1 MFKENMFDDIET
13 IENASLKDFSTV
25 KIGGNARFVVFPKNV
40 AEVKEVFK
48 IACANNLKTF
58 VVGNGSNVLFSDNG
72 FDGVVISLKHFC
84 KIKKVGDWVWCG
96 AGAKLFALHK
106 KLIEWGLSGF
116 EWSYGIPATIGGL
129 TKMNAGCFGHE
140 ISELI
145 ESVVCFDDGKL
156 QKIDK
161 NALKFGYRWANFGNK
176 TILWVKLQL
185 KKELPNLV
193 EKACFENFAQKQKTQ
208 PLNYPSLGSVFKRC
222 EKDGE
227 IVYPAKLIDNLGLK
241 GVKIGGA
248 EISKKHAGFVVNVD
262 NATSKDFL
270 DLVKLAEV
278 ECAKCGISLCRE
290 IIVVE

>member
-1 MFKENMFDDIET
+1 MLEKKLFGEIEVLENT
-13 IENASLKDFSTV
+13 PLKNFSTA
-25 KIGGNARFVVFPKNV
+25 KIGGNARFVVFPKNLV
-40 AEVKEVFK
+40 EVKSVFQVAK
-48 IACANNLKTF
+48 ENGLKTF

-72 FDGVVISLKHFC
+72 FDGVVVSLRHFC
-84 KIKKVGDWVWCG
+84 KIKKIGDCVWCG
-96 AGAKLFALHK
+96 AGTNLFALHK
-106 KLIEWGLSGF
+106 KLIEWGLGGL
-116 EWSYGIPATIGGL
+116 EWSYGIPATVGGML
-129 TKMNAGCFGHE
+129 KTNAGSFGHE
-140 ISELI
+140 ICEFV
-145 ESVVCFDDGKL
+145 ESVVCFEEGKL

-185 KKELPNLV
+185 KNKLPNLI
-193 EKACFENFAQKQKTQ
+193 EKDCFENFAKKKKTQ
-208 PLNYPSLGSVFKRC
+208 PLDFPSLGSIFKHSQ
-222 EKDGE
+222 KDGE

-270 DLVKLAEV
+270 DLIKLAEV

-290 IIVVE
+290 ILVLE

>member
-1 MFKENMFDDIET
+1 MFEENMFDDIET
-13 IENASLKDFSTV
+13 IENASLKNFSTA
-25 KIGGNARFVVFPKNV
+25 KIGGNARFVVFPKNLV
-40 AEVKEVFK
+40 EVKSVFQVAK
-48 IACANNLKTF
+48 ENGLKTF

-72 FDGVVISLKHFC
+72 FDGVVVSLRHFC
-84 KIKKVGDWVWCG
+84 KIKKIGDCVWCG
-96 AGAKLFALHK
+96 AGTKLFSLHK
-106 KLIEWGLSGF
+106 KLIEWGLGGL
-116 EWSYGIPATIGGL
+116 EWSYGIPATVGGML
-129 TKMNAGCFGHE
+129 KTNAGSFGHE
-140 ISELI
+140 ICEFV
-145 ESVVCFDDGKL
+145 ESVVCFEEGKL
-156 QKIDK
+156 QKVDK
-161 NALKFGYRWANFGNK
+161 NTLKFGYRWANFGNK